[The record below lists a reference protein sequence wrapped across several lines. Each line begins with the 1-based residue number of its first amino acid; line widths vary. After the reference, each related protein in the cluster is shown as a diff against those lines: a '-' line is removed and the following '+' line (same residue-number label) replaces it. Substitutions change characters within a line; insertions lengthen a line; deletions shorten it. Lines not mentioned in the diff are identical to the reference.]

1 MYLSKLFSMCRCVF
15 SVIEVNYIED
25 HSQYIDLLGYKMVM
39 RYRTIA
45 SEEFL
50 TIRKI
55 TYIILKRSNKK
66 LTLNIKYFQCTADVQ
81 CIKMHFSA

>member
-1 MYLSKLFSMCRCVF
+1 MRLPSNRGKKGLSY
-15 SVIEVNYIED
+15 YIED
-25 HSQYIDLLGYKMVM
+25 HSQYIDLIGYKMVM

-55 TYIILKRSNKK
+55 INIILKRSNKK

>member
-1 MYLSKLFSMCRCVF
+1 MYSQRTCTYQNYSARLPCNRGKKGLSY
-15 SVIEVNYIED
+15 NIED

-50 TIRKI
+50 TIRKF
-55 TYIILKRSNKK
+55 TNIILKRSKDF
-66 LTLNIKYFQCTADVQ
+66 Y
-81 CIKMHFSA
+81 

>member
-1 MYLSKLFSMCRCVF
+1 MRLPSNRGKKGLSY
-15 SVIEVNYIED
+15 YIED

-39 RYRTIA
+39 RYRTIE

-55 TYIILKRSNKK
+55 TNIILRDQTKN
-66 LTLNIKYFQCTADVQ
+66 
-81 CIKMHFSA
+81 